1 MNEIDRLNMN
11 VNQAMADLTS
21 VKDAIVNNGVEVA
34 DGTPSSNYGDKVDA
48 VYKAGKQNATETVS
62 NVIIDKI
69 GSTPTG
75 KNLITYPYI
84 ETTKADDYFA
94 ITDNG
99 DGTLTVSGDYE
110 TTTISEFLLADLSH
124 IKAKAGDTFT
134 ISQGDANFEAFIQ
147 FECICVDGMSYNVE
161 PMSGSE
167 TFTLPD
173 DFVSFGICKLYVYNV
188 PVTVDNFTF
197 YPMLVKGS
205 TVVDWDPYTDSIQLD
220 IMPEKID
227 EVYEAGKSE
236 EWNKFWDV
244 YQRNGTRRN
253 YHSAFAGEGWH
264 KDTFKPKYL
273 IAPNA
278 VWGAKN
284 LFYHFG
290 LGYTD
295 VLDFREVAHWFDF
308 TNVDDASNMFDSAKI
323 NHIEI
328 DLSNKC
334 TNLNG
339 CFSCEWNKTGRTHI
353 TLKVSEKCTSY
364 SSTFAYCGEL
374 THLFFMDG
382 SKIAGSMG
390 VSTATGL
397 VKESIE
403 SVIRALWDGASG
415 KTLTLS
421 KTAVINAFG
430 STTSQEWLNLVATKS
445 NWTISLV

>member
-1 MNEIDRLNMN
+1 M
-11 VNQAMADLTS
+11 S
-21 VKDAIVNNGVEVA
+21 
-34 DGTPSSNYGDKVDA
+34 
-48 VYKAGKQNATETVS
+48 
-62 NVIIDKI
+62 
-69 GSTPTG
+69 
-75 KNLITYPYI
+75 I
-84 ETTKADDYFA
+84 ETK
-94 ITDNG
+94 
-99 DGTLTVSGDYE
+99 LV
-110 TTTISEFLLADLSH
+110 TIAEN
-124 IKAKAGDTFT
+124 I
-134 ISQGDANFEAFIQ
+134 
-147 FECICVDGMSYNVE
+147 
-161 PMSGSE
+161 P
-167 TFTLPD
+167 
-173 DFVSFGICKLYVYNV
+173 
-188 PVTVDNFTF
+188 
-197 YPMLVKGS
+197 
-205 TVVDWDPYTDSIQLD
+205 
-220 IMPEKID
+220 
-227 EVYEAGKSE
+227 EVYEAGKQAE
-236 EWNKFWDV
+236 YDAFWDI
-244 YQRNGTRRN
+244 YQRNGTRAN